1 MLIFTQKW
9 YGLPW
14 EKYVY
19 FTFFC
24 GWVWPGL
31 LQTWEVVGMKW
42 FLQLFTHN
50 FIYNGSWRLD
60 VQAVSSYILWDSIGL
75 DWDFMW
81 KLQASGLGVQI
92 HPFERNSGKNSNDQ
106 ILDILGKT
114 ECLLDTVYPACK
126 NVSWLQNVLQVQ
138 IF

>member
-1 MLIFTQKW
+1 MVCL
-9 YGLPW
+9 
-14 EKYVY
+14 EKGMYI
-19 FTFFC
+19 
-24 GWVWPGL
+24 L
-31 LQTWEVVGMKW
+31 LLFVVESDQVSWEVVGMKW

-81 KLQASGLGVQI
+81 KLQASDLGVQI
-92 HPFERNSGKNSNDQ
+92 HPFERNSGKNSNGQ